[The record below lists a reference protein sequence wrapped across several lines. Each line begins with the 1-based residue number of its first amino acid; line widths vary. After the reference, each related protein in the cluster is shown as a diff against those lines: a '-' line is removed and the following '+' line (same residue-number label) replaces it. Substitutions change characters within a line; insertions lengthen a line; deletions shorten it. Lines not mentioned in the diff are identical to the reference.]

1 MIDNQDLIKDRT
13 ATIRFNQDL
22 LQKFLVIRCI
32 IEKQQDRNVSD
43 GITWLVCLGLA
54 LENPIN
60 ADLLTPDKNVNIKK
74 QIRVHNKALKD
85 ISRLKVQLNQY
96 KTIKSDVEVWRYCL
110 KLAYSVLVG
119 DGKYVL
125 H

>member
-32 IEKQQDRNVSD
+32 IEKQQGKNVSD

-110 KLAYSVLVG
+110 KLAYYVLVG

>member
-32 IEKQQDRNVSD
+32 IEKQQGRNVSD

-110 KLAYSVLVG
+110 KLAYYVLVG

>member
-32 IEKQQDRNVSD
+32 IEKQQGKNVSD

-85 ISRLKVQLNQY
+85 ISRLKVQLKQY

-110 KLAYSVLVG
+110 KLAYYVLVG